1 MSNTVR
7 SLVIKTNVVKRII
20 KDVELAH
27 IDINE
32 AEKRVQSKI
41 DNGED
46 SAEIEHQ
53 KFVLKKHLEAL
64 PDALVRLRNA
74 TNDLESISSDSAYEG
89 TPELEQANE
98 YLEKAKEVIEKEQ
111 TNFPTNGYH

>member
-1 MSNTVR
+1 MLHQLKPYKRWTCCAR
-7 SLVIKTNVVKRII
+7 RCFYQAEDTFRWFPLQRIFFKIKNNQST
-20 KDVELAH
+20 
-27 IDINE
+27 DIL
-32 AEKRVQSKI
+32 
-41 DNGED
+41 DL
-46 SAEIEHQ
+46 Q